1 MTKLPIK
8 DPIFKKAIKGLELKP
23 LIPQRDYF
31 NYLIRSVAY
40 QQLSGKAAGT
50 IYGRFVDLFPKG
62 TPTPNLILK
71 KSMGELRA
79 VGLSGQKST
88 YIHNI
93 AQFAKENDFSDE
105 YLDTLEDEEV
115 IKYLTQIKG
124 VGKWTVE
131 MLLIFAMDRPDIF
144 PVDDFGISSGIQ
156 LMYGLDPK
164 LSKKELTH
172 KMLEIS
178 TAWQPHRSLATRYIW
193 VWKDNYTLL
202 SRSSTS

>member
-1 MTKLPIK
+1 MNKFPIK
-8 DPIFKKAIKGLELKP
+8 DPILKKAIKGILLQP

-40 QQLSGKAAGT
+40 QQLSGKAAAT
-50 IYGRFVDLFPKG
+50 IYGRFTELFPQG

-71 KSMGELRA
+71 TSIPDLRA

-93 AQFAKENDFSDE
+93 AQFAKENDFSDA
-105 YLDTLEDEEV
+105 YLDTLTDEEV

-124 VGKWTVE
+124 VGRWTVE

-144 PVDDFGISSGIQ
+144 PIDDFGISSGIQ
-156 LMYGLDPK
+156 LMYELDMQV
-164 LSKKELTH
+164 SKKEMNKRL
-172 KMLEIS
+172 MEIS
-178 TAWQPHRSLATRYIW
+178 SEWQPHRSLATRYIW
-193 VWKDNYTLL
+193 AWKDNY
-202 SRSSTS
+202 SKKK